1 MFEKRSYLVKNI
13 IIAAG
18 LTLAVSSSPFAQQTG
33 ERLAY
38 GSWSTNIA
46 DSFIRLHPDSI
57 IYKTEAK
64 SRKWNYEQGL
74 MYNAFHELWRQ
85 TNDKTYYDY
94 IIKNVNYYVQEDGS
108 IKTYKQEEY
117 NIDNISSGRELIN
130 LYAATGEAKY
140 KSAASLLRTQ
150 LKTHPRTSEGGFW
163 HKKIYPNQMWL
174 DGLYM
179 AEPFYVQ
186 YAQTF
191 NEAKALDDIAR
202 QFELIDKYL
211 KDEKTGLYFH
221 GWDESKQMK
230 WADPVKGTSPNFWG
244 RALGWYMMALVD
256 VLDYMPKDHPSHSKL
271 VKSFQDLSASLLNF
285 RDAENKLWHQIIDK
299 GGKEGNYLE
308 ASASM
313 MFIYAYAKG
322 YNKGYLDKI
331 YYDAAMESF
340 KSGLKRFVTI
350 DENDNI
356 YLNHTVSVGG
366 LGGNPYRDGSYEYY
380 LSEPRR
386 INDFKGYG
394 PFLLAAI
401 ELEKDAGAIGR
412 GKRVALDY
420 YFNNERKNGKRYHY
434 TWEDEAFSGF
444 SDIGR
449 IFRKLGAETVPVIS
463 APTKENL
470 NNISIYIIVDPD
482 TKKENPAPNF
492 IDDSSI
498 NVITDWVNNG
508 GTLILLANDTGNC
521 ELDKFNKLANKFG
534 ITFTQTSENRV
545 TGSNFGMGKF
555 DSFPAHPV
563 FDGVNKIYLKEISI
577 LDITA
582 PAVSVLEHKGKVI
595 MAGASY
601 GEGYVFAVGDPWLY
615 NEYLDNRKLPEGF
628 ENYKAAENLFKWLLD
643 GRISTANQQ

>member
-1 MFEKRSYLVKNI
+1 MNFAKKSSIIKNI
-13 IIAAG
+13 TFAAG
-18 LTLAVSSSPFAQQTG
+18 LTLAITSSACAQKNG
-33 ERLAY
+33 EGLAY
-38 GSWSTNIA
+38 GSWSKNIA

-74 MYNAFHELWRQ
+74 MCNAFHELWLQ

-94 IIKNVNYYVQEDGS
+94 IVKNVNYYVQEDGS
-108 IKTYKQEEY
+108 IKTYKPDEY
-117 NIDNISSGRELIN
+117 NLDNISSGRELIN
-130 LYAATGEAKY
+130 LYAATGEEKY
-140 KSAASLLRTQ
+140 KTAADLLRSQ

-179 AEPFYVQ
+179 AEPFYAR

-191 NEAKALDDIAR
+191 NEPEALDDAAK
-202 QFELIDKYL
+202 QFELIDTHL

-221 GWDESKQMK
+221 GWDESRQMK

-256 VLDYMPKDHPSHSKL
+256 VLDYMPKDHPAHAKL
-271 VKSFQDLSASLLNF
+271 VKSFQDLSASLLNY
-285 RDAENKLWHQIIDK
+285 RDGEKKLWHQIIDK
-299 GGKEGNYLE
+299 GGKEGNYIE

-322 YNKGYLDKI
+322 YNEGYLDRK
-331 YYDAAMESF
+331 YYGAAMESF
-340 KSGLKRFVTI
+340 NAALKYLVTM
-350 DENDNI
+350 DENGAI

-366 LGGNPYRDGSYEYY
+366 LGGNPYRDGSFEYY
-380 LSEPRR
+380 ISEPQR

-401 ELEKDAGAIGR
+401 ELEKDTNAV
-412 GKRVALDY
+412 GKGKTAALDY
-420 YFNNERKNGKRYHY
+420 YFNNERKDGKRYHY

-444 SDIGR
+444 SDIGKM
-449 IFRKLGAETVPVIS
+449 FRKLGTRTVSILS

-470 NNISIYIIVDPD
+470 SSMNIYIIVDPD
-482 TKKENPAPNF
+482 TKKETASPNY
-492 IDDSSI
+492 IDDNSI

-508 GTLILLANDTGNC
+508 GTLVLLANDMGNC
-521 ELDKFNKLANKFG
+521 ELDHLNNLSKKFG

-545 TGSNFGMGKF
+545 TGINFEMGKF
-555 DSFPAHPV
+555 DQFPAHPI
-563 FDGVNKIYLKEISI
+563 FEGINKIYLKEISI

-582 PAVSVLEHKGKVI
+582 PAEAILEHDGKVV
-595 MAGASY
+595 MAGARY
-601 GEGYVFAVGDPWLY
+601 GKGYVFAVGDPWLY
-615 NEYLDNRKLPEGF
+615 NEYLDNRKLPAGF
-628 ENYKAAENLFKWLLD
+628 ENYKAAENLFKWLLN
-643 GRISTANQQ
+643 GRTSTANK